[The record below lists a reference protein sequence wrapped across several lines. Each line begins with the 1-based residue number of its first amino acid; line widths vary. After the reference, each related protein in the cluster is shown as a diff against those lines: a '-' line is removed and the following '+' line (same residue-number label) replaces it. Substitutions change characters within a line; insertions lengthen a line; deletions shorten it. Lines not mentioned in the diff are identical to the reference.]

1 LGALL
6 ATLTR
11 SGLTSEMSIKI
22 LAIGK
27 KHESWVADGITRYEQ
42 RLRKP
47 FDVSWQLLPHSA
59 REGEAARA
67 EESDRILSKLSRDAF
82 VVLLDERGQNVDSP
96 ALASR
101 LQGAFGSSKQVAVII
116 GGAYGVDDRVRQRA
130 DFVWS
135 LSKLVFPHQ
144 LVRLILAEQLYRAQ
158 EIAGGRPY
166 HHV

>member
-1 LGALL
+1 M
-6 ATLTR
+6 TVR
-11 SGLTSEMSIKI
+11 I

-27 KHESWVADGITRYEQ
+27 KHELWVSDGIERYEQ

-67 EESDRILSKLSRDAF
+67 EESERVLAKVDPDSFL
-82 VVLLDERGQNVDSP
+82 VLLDERGRNLDSP
-96 ALASR
+96 TLAGTLR
-101 LQGAFGSSKQVAVII
+101 GAFDLGRRVTLVI
-116 GGAYGVDDRVRQRA
+116 GGAYGVDDRVRERA

-144 LVRLILAEQLYRAQ
+144 LVRLIVAEQLYRAQ
-158 EIAGGRPY
+158 EISAGRPY
-166 HHV
+166 HHS

>member
-1 LGALL
+1 
-6 ATLTR
+6 
-11 SGLTSEMSIKI
+11 MSIKI